1 MNASPVE
8 LSVAGPVAELRIRGA
23 INLDWTRALR
33 AHATELRS
41 RDDIRVVRISAEGR
55 FFCPGGDLRWM
66 ADQPDR
72 TAAVKELADAFHA
85 GLVDLTATEAPIV
98 AEVHGAA
105 AGAGVSIVLLADIVV
120 AAESAAFTLAYVSA
134 GLSPDGGS
142 SWLLPR
148 IVGRRRALEIMLLD
162 PTVDAHQAEQL
173 GLVTR
178 VVPDETLRQTADGI
192 VAQLAAGPTAAYAA
206 ARRLLLRSAHA
217 SFEEQLDAEAAEIAQ
232 LAGGPTGTE
241 GIHAFLEKRKP
252 GFG

>member
-1 MNASPVE
+1 VNASPVE

-148 IVGRRRALEIMLLD
+148 IVERRRALEIMMRALNPD
-162 PTVDAHQAEQL
+162 P
-173 GLVTR
+173 
-178 VVPDETLRQTADGI
+178 
-192 VAQLAAGPTAAYAA
+192 AAI
-206 ARRLLLRSAHA
+206 AR
-217 SFEEQLDAEAAEIAQ
+217 
-232 LAGGPTGTE
+232 
-241 GIHAFLEKRKP
+241 
-252 GFG
+252 